1 MIIGEAV
8 HRRKGAD
15 LSSVRVR
22 PVNIINV
29 SAHSVF
35 NNVLT
40 VMDSQSVLDWL
51 YFEDPRTQAWES
63 WRLAGHWRWVAAPEM
78 RDELAYV
85 LGRGHL
91 PAKGRSAAQVLDDMD
106 SRVVWQALPILGE
119 GQRLRCTDPDD
130 QKFIDA
136 AIGWQVRWLVS
147 RDKAVLKVGRRAQ
160 RLCSLQILPPGH
172 WAAQA
177 GPSS

>member
-1 MIIGEAV
+1 MIIGDAP
-8 HRRKGAD
+8 RRCKGAE
-15 LSSVRVR
+15 LSSVLDRLVQA
-22 PVNIINV
+22 IYV
-29 SAHSVF
+29 STHSLSD
-35 NNVLT
+35 NVLT

-51 YFEDPRTQAWES
+51 YFEDPCTQAWES

-78 RDELAYV
+78 RDELAHV

-91 PAKGRSAAQVLDDMD
+91 PAKGRSAQQVLDDMD
-106 SRVVWQALPILGE
+106 RRVAWQALPILGA

-136 AIGWQVRWLVS
+136 AMGWQVRWLVS

-172 WAAQA
+172 WAAQV
-177 GPSS
+177 GPAS